1 LRTGAEKLSAGRG
14 EPQRSARCPAR
25 LIAGKTTS
33 PAGPHR
39 AGDGAGRAVRGAGRR
54 LGNGSECHAEPR
66 RVRCVS
72 RPEDWRPGD
81 GGAFLQRTSTPEQRP
96 NKFGPTAPVGPIHS
110 ATRPASN
117 SPGKAPADVSL
128 FEWLGQA
135 FGVVMSLPSHV
146 KVGRHSPHSQAS
158 GGCCFLPGEALPESP
173 QPSAVREQGL
183 GAPSLLRKTRR
194 ANQAP
199 LTFDQLRIHG
209 GVGGSSLGSSVALR
223 RASLR
228 ACSARVAL
236 ISRITASRSAASSGS
251 ANSPVSSVSG
261 VSLPSSYSAHISLA

>member
-1 LRTGAEKLSAGRG
+1 MSKSDVTART
-14 EPQRSARCPAR
+14 
-25 LIAGKTTS
+25 
-33 PAGPHR
+33 
-39 AGDGAGRAVRGAGRR
+39 RR
-54 LGNGSECHAEPR
+54 
-66 RVRCVS
+66 
-72 RPEDWRPGD
+72 
-81 GGAFLQRTSTPEQRP
+81 
-96 NKFGPTAPVGPIHS
+96 
-110 ATRPASN
+110 
-117 SPGKAPADVSL
+117 
-128 FEWLGQA
+128 
-135 FGVVMSLPSHV
+135 
-146 KVGRHSPHSQAS
+146 AS

-183 GAPSLLRKTRR
+183 GVPLAPTKTRR

-261 VSLPSSYSAHISLA
+261 VSLPSSYSAHISLRSEEHTSELQSRENLV